1 MSKSIGTFLSVACLS
16 AVSLFTGSAWAQIT
30 HHNQSYALASAVN
43 TKSDSSTVHATQPVN
58 PATHA
63 PAENDGSVVIELVA
77 PKDIAPS
84 SAAKTIPPTLTVT
97 TAALLELH
105 AMRQNA
111 VDLCLQ
117 LPSKYRT
124 RLPQCAKIFEHEIRL
139 KQLAK
144 ERQAASE
151 SSVPHTN

>member
-1 MSKSIGTFLSVACLS
+1 MFKNVGISLSVVWLS
-16 AVSLFTGSAWAQIT
+16 AVLLFTCSAWAQISPR
-30 HHNQSYALASAVN
+30 NQVFALASTVSTN
-43 TKSDSSTVHATQPVN
+43 SENSSVHKPQPV
-58 PATHA
+58 AKEDLA
-63 PAENDGSVVIELVA
+63 SSESRGSIEIE
-77 PKDIAPS
+77 IAPDVTAT
-84 SAAKTIPPTLTVT
+84 SATKKTIPPTLTVS

-124 RLPQCAKIFEHEIRL
+124 RLPECAEIFEHEIRL

-144 ERQAASE
+144 KRQ
-151 SSVPHTN
+151 